1 MSAIFSAV
9 IPVFAVIML
18 GFAFRR
24 AKFPGD
30 AFWPFAERMN
40 FFVFFPA
47 LLFLSLARTD
57 LAGVP
62 LGGMTAVI
70 LAKSFAMTFALV
82 FLRVPLGIGGPQISS
97 VVQGAMRFNSYLG
110 VAVAGMTFGAD
121 GLALSALYVGIVV
134 PLSNVIAVPLL
145 AIYGSA
151 TRPRWDRIAWEVV
164 KNPLVIAGLAGA
176 AVNLAGGLPV
186 WIDRVFGT
194 LGQASLTIGLLCVG
208 AGLNPAGLRSMR
220 ALVALTTF
228 CKLVL
233 LPLMAAFFAWVF
245 GVDGLA
251 AAVLIVFSA
260 LPAAPASYI
269 LARQMGGDAP
279 LMAAILTTET
289 AISALTIPIVLAL
302 LAATGLAG

>member
-1 MSAIFSAV
+1 MSAIVGAV
-9 IPVFAVIML
+9 VPVFAVIML

-24 AKFPGD
+24 ARFPGD

-57 LAGVP
+57 LSGVP

-70 LAKSFAMTFALV
+70 FAKSFAMTFALV
-82 FLRVPLGIGGPQISS
+82 FLRVPLGIGGPQITS

-151 TRPRWDRIAWEVV
+151 SRPRWDRIAWEVM

-186 WIDRVFGT
+186 WIDRFFGT

-208 AGLNPAGLRSMR
+208 AGLNPAGLRAMR
-220 ALVALTTF
+220 FLVALTTV

-289 AISALTIPIVLAL
+289 AVSALTIPVVLAL
-302 LAATGLAG
+302 LAAAGLAG